1 MMRVK
6 GYFRVFKYTQRGGE
20 SDKVHNAMKSYI
32 GHLPGV
38 TSELT
43 PYIIHVS
50 AVDQCP
56 NSLFSTSLGKYCVEV
71 GLLKVNHVCFIT

>member
-1 MMRVK
+1 MFSNIRK
-6 GYFRVFKYTQRGGE
+6 GGE

-50 AVDQCP
+50 AVDQMSQQPILNISGEILCGGW
-56 NSLFSTSLGKYCVEV
+56 SFKSESCLFYYIKKYCM
-71 GLLKVNHVCFIT
+71 